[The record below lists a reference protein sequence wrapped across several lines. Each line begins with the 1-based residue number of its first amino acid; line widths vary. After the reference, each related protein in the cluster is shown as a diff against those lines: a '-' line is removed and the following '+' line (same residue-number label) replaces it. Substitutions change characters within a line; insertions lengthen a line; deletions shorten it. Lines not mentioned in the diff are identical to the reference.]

1 MNDDQCNVEG
11 NIANDDDDEEDGDID
26 ESNERKVRVDSE
38 AKCDNSVK
46 DSSTKKS
53 AGATRDHHHRHQPAN
68 NIMSEVSSF
77 QPVDVTDL

>member
-11 NIANDDDDEEDGDID
+11 NNADDDDDEEDGDID

-46 DSSTKKS
+46 DSSTKTS
-53 AGATRDHHHRHQPAN
+53 SGATRDHHRHQPASK
-68 NIMSEVSSF
+68 IMSEVSSF
-77 QPVDVTDL
+77 HSVDVTDL